1 MNLSCH
7 LSLHC
12 RFLHF
17 QTFSFNILVG
27 YASLKEIYVYKHRIR
42 RFIIYICVYVC
53 VCVLLFILMMHTE
66 SITITHKSLATV
78 SLNIVSRKRRRQCTL
93 KSYDRFTNKYDLLLM
108 IRSDRK
114 VFPSSSIGVLCIFW
128 LSCLGP
134 LVLLL
139 ANK

>member
-1 MNLSCH
+1 M
-7 LSLHC
+7 LHWKRYMC
-12 RFLHF
+12 I
-17 QTFSFNILVG
+17 NIALG
-27 YASLKEIYVYKHRIR
+27 DLLY
-42 RFIIYICVYVC
+42 IYICVYVC

-78 SLNIVSRKRRRQCTL
+78 SLHIVSRKRRRQCTL
-93 KSYDRFTNKYDLLLM
+93 K

-114 VFPSSSIGVLCIFW
+114 VFPSSSIGVLYIFW

-139 ANK
+139 ANKQFGFPIFRFWAYLMKVIPEMRRSHSMWYLRFYEN